1 MKKKVVI
8 GLSGGVDSSV
18 ALHLLQ
24 EQGYECI
31 GVTMKVWE
39 GADTD
44 DAKLLAEKFGI
55 PYYVVDFK
63 EQFKNKVQDYFVNEY
78 LAGRTPNP
86 CTVCNRYV
94 KFEALISVADEVGA
108 DFVATGHYARIA
120 KLENGR
126 YTLMKTPTAI
136 KEQTYALFRLSQE
149 QLARTLMP
157 VGEYTKD
164 EIRNIARSMGHSVA
178 DKPDSQEICFIP
190 DNDYAGFIGR
200 HTGKESISGNFVDVN
215 GKILGQHNGI
225 IHYTVGQRKGLNLS
239 LGHPAFVVALRP
251 ETNEVVIGTNEDV
264 FSDTLYAGDINYM
277 GLEKIP
283 EGGITAT
290 GKIRYAH
297 AGAVCR
303 ATVQPD
309 GRMKVVFD
317 EPQRAITPGQAIV
330 LYDND
335 KVLLGGTILRQ
346 G

>member
-18 ALHLLQ
+18 ALHLLK
-24 EQGYECI
+24 EQGYECV
-31 GVTMKVWE
+31 GVTMKVWDE
-39 GADTD
+39 TETE
-44 DAKLLAEKFGI
+44 DAKALAEKFGI
-55 PYYVVDFK
+55 EYRIVDFR
-63 EQFKNKVQDYFVNEY
+63 EQFKDKVQDYFVNEY

-94 KFEALISVADEVGA
+94 KLEALLSVADEVGA
-108 DFVATGHYARIA
+108 DYVATGHYARIV
-120 KLENGR
+120 KLDNGR
-126 YTLMKTPTAI
+126 YTLMKTPTAN

-149 QLARTLMP
+149 QLGRILMP

-164 EIRNIARSMGHSVA
+164 EIRNIAREIGIDVA

-190 DNDYAGFIGR
+190 DNDYAGFIAR
-200 HTGKESISGNFVDVN
+200 YTGKTSAPGNFVDMN
-215 GKILGQHNGI
+215 GKVLGQHNGI

-239 LGHPAFVVALRP
+239 LGRPAFVVELKP

-277 GLEKIP
+277 GLDRIP
-283 EGGITAT
+283 EGGITAI

-303 ATVQPD
+303 VTVEVD
-309 GRMKVVFD
+309 GRIKVVFD

-330 LYDND
+330 LYDGD
-335 KVLLGGTILRQ
+335 KVLLGGTILK
-346 G
+346 